1 LPVCK
6 GLQRLLLIFVTLLAT
21 GLLAPAA
28 GAARPMQ
35 TGIELF
41 SGDAQN
47 MNANIDLAAPKVKA
61 AGANYVRLILLWRN
75 VSPSP
80 TASTMPS
87 IDPADPASYNWAGFD
102 NYVDAAVQA
111 RLIPLI
117 TVWQAP
123 RWAEDRR
130 STDLFNGRVG
140 TVRPNAV
147 LFGKFAQAAA
157 KHYLDRYQALHPTL
171 HIAWEAWNEPNFGYF
186 LMPQKNL
193 DGSWYGPVQ
202 YRNLLNKFYAGIHA
216 SDPSAL
222 VVGGST
228 GPFGNKRKPG
238 PLLFLRKVFCL
249 SDTNRAKGSCGAHA
263 DAWSTHPYTQGGP
276 THHAVSPY
284 NVSLGDL
291 PEMRRAITAAVRVG
305 HLKSIHAPVRF
316 WVSEFGWDSNGPDS
330 GGVPLWLHA
339 RWTSEALYRSWK
351 AGVSLFIFHQLR
363 DRPQYYQS
371 GLYFCGLAALSD
383 NGTST
388 GLCEN
393 SNFSFDNDVKKKSW
407 RAAYF
412 PFVAF
417 AANGRVTIWGRTPN
431 STPGQTIVIQ
441 RKTSSGYR
449 KLFTLKAN
457 GVGIFTKS
465 WSTSLSRGFLRA
477 RIGGSG
483 TLSGTLSV
491 PFSLA
496 RVPDRPVNPWGTQ

>member
-1 LPVCK
+1 
-6 GLQRLLLIFVTLLAT
+6 
-21 GLLAPAA
+21 
-28 GAARPMQ
+28 MQ
-35 TGIELF
+35 TGIELY

-47 MNANIDLAAPKVKA
+47 MTTNIAVAAPKVKA
-61 AGANYVRLILLWRN
+61 AGANYVRLILSWRN

-80 TASTMPS
+80 TATTMPP
-87 IDPADPASYNWAGFD
+87 IDPASPASYNWAGFD
-102 NYVDAAVQA
+102 IYVQAAVQA
-111 RLIPLI
+111 GLTPLI

-123 RWAEDRR
+123 RWAENRGDNTTWRP
-130 STDLFNGRVG
+130 G
-140 TVRPNAV
+140 TARPDPI
-147 LFGKFAQAAA
+147 LFGRFATAAA
-157 KHYLDRYQALHPTL
+157 AHYRTLYPTL
-171 HIAWEAWNEPNFGYF
+171 HIAWEAWNEPNFTYF
-186 LMPQKNL
+186 LQPQKLN
-193 DGSWYGPVQ
+193 GSWYGPVQ
-202 YRNLLNKFYAGIHA
+202 YRSLLNKFYAGIHA
-216 SDPSAL
+216 VDPAAL

-249 SDTNRAKGSCGAHA
+249 SDTNRARGSCGAHA

-363 DRPQYYQS
+363 DRPTNYQS
-371 GLYFCGLAALSD
+371 GLFFCGAAALSD
-383 NGTST
+383 NGTSV
-388 GLCEN
+388 GQCEN
-393 SNFSFDNDVKKKSW
+393 AAFSFANDVKKKSW
-407 RAAYF
+407 QAAYF

-449 KLFTLKAN
+449 KLFVLRAN